1 MQLIAQKR
9 EKLGKQNKSLRAEG
23 LIPAVLYGRGSEN
36 QNLAV
41 NAKDFA
47 KVFKEAGESTL
58 IDLTVDNSSR
68 KALIHDVQRN
78 FLSNDVDHVDF
89 YAVRMDEK
97 TRVRVPIEL
106 IGESPAIKESGGILN
121 RSMAEVEV
129 EALPAD
135 LPHKFVLDI
144 GRLTELAQSLYIKD
158 LEVPAGVEV
167 LASPEA
173 VIATATPPREEEVAP
188 APVVDVSEVKVES
201 EEKKAEREKEAE
213 NQAAET

>member
-1 MQLIAQKR
+1 M
-9 EKLGKQNKSLRAEG
+9 GKQNKSLRAEG

-135 LPHKFVLDI
+135 LPHKFILDI
-144 GRLTELAQSLYIKD
+144 GRLTELDQSLYIKD

-213 NQAAET
+213 NQTAET